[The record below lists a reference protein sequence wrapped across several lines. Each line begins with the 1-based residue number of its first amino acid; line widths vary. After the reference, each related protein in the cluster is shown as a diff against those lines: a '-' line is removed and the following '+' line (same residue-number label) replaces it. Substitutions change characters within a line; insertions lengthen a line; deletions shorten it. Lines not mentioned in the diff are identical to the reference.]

1 MITTRAYFTNV
12 DRNSVL
18 NVLLLCSDQRFY
30 EDFRHLGFPA
40 KSELVRVYTDAF
52 HCNVGNVD
60 AVFLIS
66 EHDFPVG
73 CAVVEKTIFGT
84 NDNPVYEV
92 NVYIGEDFRYEGF
105 GSTLMEEVRKHYP
118 HLIGNMHNEES
129 TRFFMK
135 HDVET
140 NSIYGSYGL
149 KPSVKKAL
157 ELKNR
162 IFESN
167 PVMEMTA

>member
-18 NVLLLCSDQRFY
+18 NALLLCSDQRFY
-30 EDFRHLGFPA
+30 EDFRDLGFPA
-40 KSELVRVYTDAF
+40 NSELVRVYTDAF
-52 HCNVGNVD
+52 NCNIGNVD

-84 NDNPVYEV
+84 NENPVYEV
-92 NVYIGEDFRYEGF
+92 NVYIGEDFRNEGF
-105 GSTLMEEVRKHYP
+105 GSTLMEEVRKHYQ

-135 HDVET
+135 HNVET

-149 KPSVKKAL
+149 KPSVKEAL

-167 PVMEMTA
+167 PMTT